1 MITKSFYCFLN
12 KRESNSIERKSNIW
26 YNYQIKSRIMYQL
39 LNKIFNIPVVHAQV
53 GAANEMAGET
63 QDQLTQLVSSVI
75 AKIPLWITA
84 FIVIVLTFVVAR
96 IVKSSVE
103 NKLATEGFEEE
114 HKELSIVAGRSAN
127 AIVLTVGITVG
138 LKIAGI
144 DLTTII
150 AAGAFG
156 IGFALKDLIMNFI
169 AGVMI
174 LSSRH
179 FSIGDII
186 KVKDVLG
193 KVQEIQ
199 SRATVVKNFDG
210 TKVVIPNAEL
220 FKNPVTSYTSNPFR
234 RVTIPVGVE
243 YGTDLKLALDA
254 CLKAALESKNALAQ
268 PKPSASIY
276 EFGESS
282 INIKVKVWVESG
294 KGVRRTKSSLI
305 QNIKK
310 EFDAVGIGIP
320 FPLRT
325 IVFDED
331 AKEEKEALMKQKQQ
345 EDKKVDTMLEEKVE
359 IDEPKPVEDTQKTTD
374 QTMAG
379 TTQPAQES
387 LKPEPT
393 AQPEQTK
400 SPQTAKAPHQPQ
412 QVDDPRQTAR
422 PQQAPQQNPGP
433 QPATQT
439 SQTTEQPPQWI
450 QQAAQN
456 QPAQAPAT
464 ENNTNRAPSA
474 EANPPVQQSQPQ
486 PANTNTNP
494 Q

>member
-1 MITKSFYCFLN
+1 
-12 KRESNSIERKSNIW
+12 
-26 YNYQIKSRIMYQL
+26 MYEL
-39 LNKIFNIPVVHAQV
+39 LSKILSIPVVHAQV

-63 QDQLTQLVSSVI
+63 QDQLTQLVSTVI

-186 KVKDVLG
+186 KVKNVLG

-243 YGTDLKLALDA
+243 YGTDLKSALDA
-254 CLKAALESKNALAQ
+254 CLKAAMQSKNVLAQ

-276 EFGESS
+276 EFGDSS
-282 INIKVKVWVESG
+282 INIKVKAWVESR

-305 QNIKK
+305 RNIKK

-331 AKEEKEALMKQKQQ
+331 AKKEKEAFIKQKQ
-345 EDKKVDTMLEEKVE
+345 EEESKVDKMLQEKAKVE
-359 IDEPKPVEDTQKTTD
+359 ESKPVEEKQTKTE
-374 QTMAG
+374 QTPAE
-379 TTQPAQES
+379 TPQPAQES
-387 LKPEPT
+387 SQPQTTVRPEPT
-393 AQPEQTK
+393 DLPQPSPASNRPEPAAQPSIQTRQ
-400 SPQTAKAPHQPQ
+400 SPQDNASPKPTPQ
-412 QVDDPRQTAR
+412 TN
-422 PQQAPQQNPGP
+422 QQA
-433 QPATQT
+433 
-439 SQTTEQPPQWI
+439 EQPPQWI
-450 QQAAQN
+450 RQAAQN
-456 QPAQAPAT
+456 QPAQTPVRDINTNQVPAT
-464 ENNTNRAPSA
+464 TEQNSGQSPA
-474 EANPPVQQSQPQ
+474 QQSQPQ
-486 PANTNTNP
+486 ASGSNTP
-494 Q
+494 PE